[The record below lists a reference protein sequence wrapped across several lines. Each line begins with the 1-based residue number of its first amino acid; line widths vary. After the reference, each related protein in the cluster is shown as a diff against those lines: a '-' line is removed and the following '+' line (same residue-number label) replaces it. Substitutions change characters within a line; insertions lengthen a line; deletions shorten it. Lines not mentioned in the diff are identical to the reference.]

1 MATRVRR
8 LAFSILY
15 FSQSTKKIIMLKKL
29 QQLKAII
36 ASRNSENL
44 GDIAILKS
52 DCFGAKVSP
61 TVASKL
67 QPVVGY
73 YPVIDLNQLS
83 QYPQGSFGREYAN
96 HMRANQ
102 LEPLNIS
109 PELQDIAKR
118 NLFALRYLVTHDIF
132 HVLLDFDTTYA
143 GEIGVLAFAATQNYS
158 KSLQIGLCLAKL
170 LYPILA
176 PQQIKGIF
184 ANLAKGR
191 ELGKKADFLLGYRF
205 EEHWEEPIEDVR
217 KRLGLL

>member
-1 MATRVRR
+1 M
-8 LAFSILY
+8 
-15 FSQSTKKIIMLKKL
+15 MLKNL
-29 QQLKAII
+29 QQLQAIM
-36 ASRNSENL
+36 AYKNSENL

-52 DCFGAKVSP
+52 EFFGAKVSP

-67 QPVVGY
+67 QPVAGY

-96 HMRANQ
+96 HMRINQ
-102 LEPLNIS
+102 LKPLTIS
-109 PELQDIAKR
+109 PELEDIAKR

-158 KSLQIGLCLAKL
+158 KSLQVGLWLAKL

-176 PQQIKGIF
+176 PQQIKEIF
-184 ANLAKGR
+184 VNLAKGR

-205 EEHWEEPIEDVR
+205 EDHWKEPIEDVR
-217 KRLGLL
+217 KRLRLL

>member
-1 MATRVRR
+1 M
-8 LAFSILY
+8 F
-15 FSQSTKKIIMLKKL
+15 KKL
-29 QQLKAII
+29 QQLQAII
-36 ASRNSENL
+36 AYKDSENL

-52 DCFGAKVSP
+52 DLFGAKVSP

-67 QPVVGY
+67 QSVAGY
-73 YPVIDLNQLS
+73 YPVIDLKQLS
-83 QYPQGSFGREYAN
+83 QYPKGSFGREYAN
-96 HMRANQ
+96 HMQANQ
-102 LEPLNIS
+102 LKPLSIS
-109 PELQDIAKR
+109 PELEDIAKR

-158 KSLQIGLCLAKL
+158 KSLQIGLWLAKL

-176 PQQIKGIF
+176 PRQIKGIF
-184 ANLAKGR
+184 ANLAKGQ

-217 KRLGLL
+217 KRLGLG

>member
-1 MATRVRR
+1 
-8 LAFSILY
+8 
-15 FSQSTKKIIMLKKL
+15 MLKKL
-29 QQLKAII
+29 QQIKVILAY
-36 ASRNSENL
+36 RNSENL

-52 DCFGAKVSP
+52 DFFGAKVSP

-73 YPVIDLNQLS
+73 YPTIDLNQLS

-96 HMRANQ
+96 HLRANQ
-102 LEPLNIS
+102 LKPLNIS
-109 PELQDIAKR
+109 PELEDIAKS

-158 KSLQIGLCLAKL
+158 KSLHIGLWLAKL

-176 PQQIKGIF
+176 PQQIKAIF
-184 ANLAKGR
+184 ANLVKGR

-205 EEHWEEPIEDVR
+205 EDHWEEPIDDVR
-217 KRLGLL
+217 KRLRLQ

>member
-1 MATRVRR
+1 M
-8 LAFSILY
+8 F
-15 FSQSTKKIIMLKKL
+15 KKL
-29 QQLKAII
+29 QQLQAII
-36 ASRNSENL
+36 AYKNSENL

-52 DCFGAKVSP
+52 DFFGAKVSP

-67 QPVVGY
+67 QPVAGY
-73 YPVIDLNQLS
+73 YPVIDLKQLS
-83 QYPQGSFGREYAN
+83 RCPEGSFGREYAN
-96 HMRANQ
+96 HMQANQ
-102 LEPLNIS
+102 LKALSIS
-109 PELQDIAKR
+109 PELEDIAKR
-118 NLFALRYLVTHDIF
+118 NLFAWRYLVTHDIF

-158 KSLQIGLCLAKL
+158 KSLQIGLWLAKL

-176 PQQIKGIF
+176 PRQIKGIF

-217 KRLGLL
+217 KRLALA